1 MIRIGGKR
9 FIIATS
15 IVAALY
21 TAWPLVAGFRL
32 RQAIRARDV
41 AALERVVDWPLLRA
55 NLKPRLAGAINESA
69 AQSGTIASALKRA
82 VGSVVTGPAVNT
94 LVTPANL
101 GRLLA
106 SRAFLLEKFP
116 GSTKPGAGAPA
127 DADPEEADDPMPP
140 RRLRWAFF
148 ESPTRFRVETVHPQI
163 APNRMAAT
171 LALEDFSW
179 KLVDIEIVKR

>member
-1 MIRIGGKR
+1 MMRIWGKR
-9 FIIATS
+9 FIIATG
-15 IVAALY
+15 VAATLY
-21 TAWPLVAGFRL
+21 TAWLLIAGCQL

-41 AALERVVDWPLLRA
+41 AALEKVVDWPLLRA

-101 GRLLA
+101 SRLLA
-106 SRAFLLEKFP
+106 GRAFLLEKFP
-116 GSTKPGAGAPA
+116 GSAKPGAVAPA
-127 DADPEEADDPMPP
+127 DADPEEPDDPMPP